1 MPKLFEE
8 LEILCDADK
17 RKSTNELPR
26 QKKKHQRIA
35 VRQCSHASRFIFEMD
50 RKT

>member
-8 LEILCDADK
+8 LEILCNADK
-17 RKSTNELPR
+17 R
-26 QKKKHQRIA
+26 KKHQRIA